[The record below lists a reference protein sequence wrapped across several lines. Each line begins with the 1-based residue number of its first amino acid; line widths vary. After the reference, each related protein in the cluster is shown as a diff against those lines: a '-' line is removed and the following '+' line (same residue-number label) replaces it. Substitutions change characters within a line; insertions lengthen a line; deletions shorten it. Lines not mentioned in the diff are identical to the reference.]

1 MRLTCVAAQNKD
13 TVYQSFLFD
22 HKQLTVN
29 KANPKQS
36 WVVCKFVIV
45 FLVSPFSIFTVLLDD
60 P

>member
-1 MRLTCVAAQNKD
+1 MAAQNKD
-13 TVYQSFLFD
+13 TVYQNFLFD

-36 WVVCKFVIV
+36 WVVCKFVTV